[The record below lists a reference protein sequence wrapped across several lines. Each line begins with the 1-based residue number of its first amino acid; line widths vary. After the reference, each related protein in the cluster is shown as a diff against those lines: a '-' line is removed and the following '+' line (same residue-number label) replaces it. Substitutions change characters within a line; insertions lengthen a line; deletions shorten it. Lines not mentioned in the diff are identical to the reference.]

1 MSLITTAM
9 GTPITEKFSEECK
22 QANFE
27 AFKVY
32 YVKELNKA
40 RSKEELLDML
50 QWLTP
55 KTENFNP

>member
-1 MSLITTAM
+1 MSIYHELLGVPTPKEQLI
-9 GTPITEKFSEECK
+9 K
-22 QANFE
+22 QTNFE
-27 AFKVY
+27 AFKAE

-50 QWLTP
+50 QWLTS